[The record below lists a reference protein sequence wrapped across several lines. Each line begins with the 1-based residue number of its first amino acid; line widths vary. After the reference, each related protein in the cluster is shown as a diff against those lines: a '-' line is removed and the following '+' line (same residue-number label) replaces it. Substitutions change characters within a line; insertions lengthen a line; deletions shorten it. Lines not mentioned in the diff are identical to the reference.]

1 MSESE
6 GDRVTYPTTAQAD
19 TEGSTPNTGKSVD
32 TKELAD
38 FLQLPGADRKLL
50 LAITAEIE
58 DTGSPVSGGTI
69 KTKVAD
75 LSDEAETSY
84 SYTTLERLEK
94 KGWVQSEDDDV
105 DDRVSN
111 YWLTPKTEASL
122 QSFVRFI
129 STLESAV
136 TQPQQ
141 PTV

>member
-19 TEGSTPNTGKSVD
+19 TEGSTPNTGKTVD
-32 TKELAD
+32 TEDLAE

-58 DTGSPVSGGTI
+58 DTGSPVSGGAI

-75 LSDEAETSY
+75 LSDESETSY
-84 SYTTLERLEK
+84 SYKTLERLEK
-94 KGWVQSEDDDV
+94 KGWVQSEDHDV

-136 TQPQQ
+136 RQPQK